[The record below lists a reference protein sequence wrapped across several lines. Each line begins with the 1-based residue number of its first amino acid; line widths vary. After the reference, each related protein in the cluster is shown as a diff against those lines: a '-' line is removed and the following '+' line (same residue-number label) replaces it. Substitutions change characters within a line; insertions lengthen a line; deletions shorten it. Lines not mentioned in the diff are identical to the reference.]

1 MHAMRYLDAHVVAK
15 KTAISFV
22 EGVKGETRHF
32 TRHKVA

>member
-1 MHAMRYLDAHVVAK
+1 MQCGIWMRMSSQK